1 MCWAV
6 VGRSATREP
15 YVFSASSLLNG
26 GEFTMT
32 HFVQLF
38 KPERRSAFK
47 LACIGDVIRRSGC
60 ALPPL
65 VQTVP
70 HVAFRVD
77 DLEAAL
83 EGKEVLITPNS
94 PSPGIRVAFIV
105 ENGAPVEFL
114 EDRTLPLA

>member
-1 MCWAV
+1 
-6 VGRSATREP
+6 
-15 YVFSASSLLNG
+15 
-26 GEFTMT
+26 MT

-38 KPERRSAFK
+38 KPERRSAFEQ
-47 LACIGDVIRRSGC
+47 
-60 ALPPL
+60 PL
-65 VQTVP
+65 SHGGPTRKWMRTSPARPEP

-94 PSPGIRVAFIV
+94 PSPGIRVALIV
-105 ENGAPVEFL
+105 ENGVPVEFL